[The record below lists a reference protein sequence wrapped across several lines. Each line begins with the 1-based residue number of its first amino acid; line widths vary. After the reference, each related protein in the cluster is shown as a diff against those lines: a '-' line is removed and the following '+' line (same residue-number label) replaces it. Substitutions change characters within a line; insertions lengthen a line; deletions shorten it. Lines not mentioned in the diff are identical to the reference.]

1 MADAIVAGA
10 QSAVKTLKAAQE
22 TGKQLGSVIADQQSD
37 MEKAVQQQHAQRMKA
52 KAEQQYLANMAEFR
66 AYEKYQREKTQ
77 QLKIEQLKQE
87 ATKKYGKTAWAE
99 IEATKVKMEKERAEE
114 LKYMDK
120 DRQKQIQVFYW
131 CLTASALITYF
142 FKLYK

>member
-1 MADAIVAGA
+1 MSWKEYRDFINKKVVRDICD
-10 QSAVKTLKAAQE
+10 QWLKDI
-22 TGKQLGSVIADQQSD
+22 KQNI
-37 MEKAVQQQHAQRMKA
+37 
-52 KAEQQYLANMAEFR
+52 
-66 AYEKYQREKTQ
+66 KYQKEKTQ

-99 IEATKVKMEKERAEE
+99 IEATKIKMEKERAEE
-114 LKYMDK
+114 LKFMDK
-120 DRQKQIQVFYW
+120 DRQKQVQVFYW

>member
-1 MADAIVAGA
+1 MADAIVVGA

-22 TGKQLGSVIADQQSD
+22 TGKQLGSVVTDQQSD
-37 MEKAVQQQHAQRMKA
+37 MEKAVQQQHVQRMKA
-52 KAEQQYLANMAEFR
+52 KAEQQYSANMAEFK
-66 AYEKYQREKTQ
+66 AYEKYQKEKTQ

-99 IEATKVKMEKERAEE
+99 IEATKVKMEKEKAEE
-114 LKYMDK
+114 LKFMDN
-120 DRQKQIQVFYW
+120 DRNKQVQLFWW
-131 CLTASALITYF
+131 CATAAALITYF

>member
-1 MADAIVAGA
+1 MADAIVVGA

-22 TGKQLGSVIADQQSD
+22 TGKQLGSVVTDQQSD
-37 MEKAVQQQHAQRMKA
+37 MEKAVQQQHVQRMKA
-52 KAEQQYLANMAEFR
+52 KAEQQYSANMAEFK
-66 AYEKYQREKTQ
+66 AYEKYQKEKTQ

-114 LKYMDK
+114 LKFMDN
-120 DRQKQIQVFYW
+120 DRNKQVQLFWW
-131 CLTASALITYF
+131 CATAAALITYF